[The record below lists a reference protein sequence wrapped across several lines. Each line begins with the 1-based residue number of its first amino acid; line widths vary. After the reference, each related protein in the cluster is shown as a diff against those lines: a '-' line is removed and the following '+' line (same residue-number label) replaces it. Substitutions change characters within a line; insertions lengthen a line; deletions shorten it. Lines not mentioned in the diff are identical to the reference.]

1 MLVQQPEYG
10 TNCTYYVDFIELCL
24 DIKLLNSEEIG
35 KLYLE
40 NRLSINQIASHY
52 RVSRTV
58 IRSRLRD
65 LGIDINAV
73 KPTSTNPE
81 NYRCATPP
89 YGFQVKAGKLLPN
102 RLEMKICRLVVELIQ
117 REGRNHSDVARELA
131 RRGFKSRTGKTKWD
145 SKTVFNIFK
154 RWKDKL

>member
-1 MLVQQPEYG
+1 MQQPEYG
-10 TNCTYYVDFIELCL
+10 TNCSYYVDFIELCL

-35 KLYLE
+35 KLYVE
-40 NRLSINQIASHY
+40 KKLSINQIASRY

-65 LGIDINAV
+65 LGIDTDAA
-73 KPTSTNPE
+73 KPATTNPE
-81 NYRCATPP
+81 NYRCNTPP
-89 YGFQVKAGKLLPN
+89 YGFQVRNGKLLPN
-102 RLEMKICRLVVELIQ
+102 RLEIKICRLVVELIQ
-117 REGRNHSDVARELA
+117 RNGRNHSEVARELA
-131 RRGFKSRTGKTKWD
+131 RRGIKSRTGKAKWD

>member
-1 MLVQQPEYG
+1 MVQQSEYG

-35 KLYLE
+35 KLFLE
-40 NRLSINQIASHY
+40 KKLSTNQIAS
-52 RVSRTV
+52 RFKVSRFV
-58 IRSRLRD
+58 IMSRLRD
-65 LGIDINAV
+65 LGININETKSV
-73 KPTSTNPE
+73 PTNPD
-81 NYRCATPP
+81 NYRCTTPP
-89 YGFQVKAGKLLPN
+89 YGFQVRDGKLLPN

-117 REGRNHSDVARELA
+117 RDGQNHSEVARELA
-131 RRGFKSRTGKTKWD
+131 RRGLKSRTRKAKWD